1 MGEKKKILIIDDDP
15 DIRESVKL
23 VLEANNFE
31 IHSAPGAAEGLSI
44 VAREQFDMIICD
56 MMMEEIDSGL
66 KVAEQIRKDNPSI
79 PLFLCSS
86 IGDVTAENIEVRKLG
101 YNGVLQKPLS
111 PDVLINTVKS
121 ALKIK

>member
-1 MGEKKKILIIDDDP
+1 MSDKKKILIIDDDP

-31 IHSAPGAAEGLSI
+31 THSAPGAAEGLAAVS
-44 VAREQFDMIICD
+44 RGKFDLIICD
-56 MMMEEIDSGL
+56 MMMEEIDSGS
-66 KVAEQIRKDNPSI
+66 KVAEQIRKDHPSI
-79 PLFLCSS
+79 PLFLFSS
-86 IGDVTAENIEVRKLG
+86 IGNATAANIEVSRLG
-101 YNGVLQKPLS
+101 FNGVLQKPLS